1 MLKVFFAPL
10 VALVALNMT
19 GRPVYADVRLTP
31 NACNLEQTLVSLNA
45 DTPTPV
51 TFVNSTNQ
59 AVRVYWRNYSG
70 NRVLYG
76 TLPAGV
82 GYTQPTYLTHP
93 WIITNLADQC
103 LLIFKPV

>member
-1 MLKVFFAPL
+1 MLKIFFAPL

-19 GRPVYADVRLTP
+19 VRPVYADVRLTP

-59 AVRVYWRNYSG
+59 AIRVYWRNYSS
-70 NRVLYG
+70 NRVLYT
-76 TLPAGV
+76 TLPALV
-82 GYTQPTYLTHP
+82 TRNPP
-93 WIITNLADQC
+93 I
-103 LLIFKPV
+103 